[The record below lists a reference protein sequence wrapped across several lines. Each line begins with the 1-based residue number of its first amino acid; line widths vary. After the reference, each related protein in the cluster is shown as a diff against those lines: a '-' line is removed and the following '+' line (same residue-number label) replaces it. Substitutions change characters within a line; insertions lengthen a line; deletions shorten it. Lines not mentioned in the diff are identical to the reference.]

1 MRQSKSDINSRWLF
15 IIERGSKGTAR
26 EEKEESNMKNWKRL
40 AALGMSATMLLSLAG
55 CSTTTSTGDTG
66 DAAAGGDAA
75 ATADSTSGGGGD
87 LEGAHVFMFK
97 SNTFKARYKL
107 PICA

>member
-1 MRQSKSDINSRWLF
+1 
-15 IIERGSKGTAR
+15 
-26 EEKEESNMKNWKRL
+26 MKNWKRL

-97 SNTFKARYKL
+97 STGNSFVVLTSV
-107 PICA
+107 